1 METRI
6 VRDRFPFFVFL
17 FLIFTFLE
25 NKSFFLE
32 RISTYRRVLSVDKK
46 ENFRSTFR
54 MNFRDWTRSLLCLSL
69 NPL

>member
-6 VRDRFPFFVFL
+6 VRDRFPFFVYP
-17 FLIFTFLE
+17 FLIFRFLE
-25 NKSFFLE
+25 NRSFLLE

-54 MNFRDWTRSLLCLSL
+54 TNFKDWTRSLFRSSL
-69 NPL
+69 IPL